1 MLYDFLN
8 VNRKLAVAAYKIQ
21 RNIKGLNCII
31 EKPIQMN
38 SVFGM
43 EDSLITYD
51 EENPVTGKYLVFNL
65 FQEGMLGFE
74 DFDAFIQNPYLLTLY
89 EEKLDLKSRI
99 TVNFRGRD
107 FKFVVDEIKSP
118 TPHIENQLFSAHILV
133 AAT

>member
-51 EENPVTGKYLVFNL
+51 EENPITGKYLVFNL

>member
-1 MLYDFLN
+1 MD
-8 VNRKLAVAAYKIQ
+8 
-21 RNIKGLNCII
+21 
-31 EKPIQMN
+31 
-38 SVFGM
+38 SVFGI

-51 EENPVTGKYLVFNL
+51 EEHPTTGKYLIYNL

-99 TVNFRGRD
+99 TVNFYGRE

-118 TPHIENQLFSAHILV
+118 TPHIENQLFAAHILV